1 MSINFTDYEMSAKE
15 LAFTESIMK
24 DLDMSLGHDEYDYI
38 TNNSWTWDEYL
49 SLHSAY
55 ARPSWYYYLF

>member
-15 LAFTESIMK
+15 LAFTDSIMK

-38 TNNSWTWDEYL
+38 TNNSWT
-49 SLHSAY
+49 
-55 ARPSWYYYLF
+55 

>member
-1 MSINFTDYEMSAKE
+1 MLYPQPTMKGNKMSINFTDYEMSAKE

-38 TNNSWTWDEYL
+38 TNNSWT
-49 SLHSAY
+49 
-55 ARPSWYYYLF
+55 